1 MMRAQEHNRTP
12 VLEETTDH
20 IGQHFRETAD
30 QLRQTVARA
39 CQELGEGLENIE
51 RKFTE
56 ARDTV
61 VHKTK
66 QYARTTDRY
75 VNKNPWKAVGISA
88 GVAFLAGVVIARRRS
103 H

>member
-1 MMRAQEHNRTP
+1 MMRSQEHTHTP
-12 VLEETTDH
+12 VLEEASDH
-20 IGQHFRETAD
+20 VGQHFRETAD
-30 QLRQTVARA
+30 HLRETVARA
-39 CQELGEGLENIE
+39 RQELQEGLENIE
-51 RKFTE
+51 KKFTE

-66 QYARTTDRY
+66 QVARTTDRY

-88 GVAFLAGVVIARRRS
+88 GVAFLAGIIIARRRP